1 MQAERKA
8 AQGKAPVYMYAF
20 EWNTPIADGTKAVK
34 AFHTAELPLAMRLVK
49 YPESEAL
56 SKQIAGAWAAFAK
69 SGNPNHKGLP
79 AWPAFDAQKR
89 ATMLFNT
96 PSRVV
101 NDPNREQ
108 RALLKTYTRGTA

>member
-1 MQAERKA
+1 
-8 AQGKAPVYMYAF
+8 
-20 EWNTPIADGTKAVK
+20 
-34 AFHTAELPLAMRLVK
+34 MRLVK

-56 SKQIAGAWAAFAK
+56 SKQIAGAWAAFART
-69 SGNPNHKGLP
+69 GNPNHQGLP

-89 ATMLFNT
+89 ATMLLNT

-108 RALLKTYTRGTA
+108 RALLKTYSRGTA